1 MNTETAARIVALL
14 GGRSRPR
21 VLSELELHE
30 LAVRV
35 RNELSR
41 RGWTQEKAENRRGA
55 VCLLRA
61 FQYATVPTE
70 SPVGN
75 WRAEQF
81 VAAIGFQSTDGVML
95 WNDAKGRKAKDVFA
109 ALDSLINRTSPP
121 PVDPLADVGTY
132 EMFEETVTRIADEL
146 VLV

>member
-1 MNTETAARIVALL
+1 MKTETATRIVALL
-14 GGRSRPR
+14 GGRSRPH
-21 VLSELELHE
+21 VLSESEIHE

-41 RGWTQEKAENRRGA
+41 RGWTKEKAEDRHG

-81 VAAIGFQSTDGVML
+81 VAAIGFESTDGVML
-95 WNDAKGRKAKDVFA
+95 WNDAQERKAQDVFD
-109 ALDSLINRTSPP
+109 ALDAVINRTSPP
-121 PVDPLADVGTY
+121 PMDPLAGVVI
-132 EMFEETVTRIADEL
+132 EHISEATVQLIADEL
-146 VLV
+146 ALV